1 MLYTDLMTQV
11 IKSKDLELVHAI
23 LGELIKLSEIS
34 KDDYI
39 DLIKNSINVK
49 ENIEFCYELLCMN
62 YSDDELCNMLGITE
76 DNIENHVELIDKIID
91 EIDLDYDII
100 KAYQSFK
107 IISDFNTYY
116 IDYGYDVLLDKDFD
130 KILFE
135 KKYDVVNK
143 DHVIY
148 MTKACCHLFDDS
160 NYTFSPNKYHR
171 TRRLNELLI
180 NADFD
185 QNIAKLIEE
194 HSYGWYSDSDSIDS
208 QLSKVDMTDMLI
220 EMKRNTRRIKYE
232 NLINIEFINK
242 LKEEYP
248 RLEFNFVQG
257 EVYLEDQRNDS
268 VKVYFNGDLIYTDNG
283 RGNDFGDIR
292 LNGKNLT
299 EYLESNSYLF
309 KEDK

>member
-1 MLYTDLMTQV
+1 MTQV

>member
-1 MLYTDLMTQV
+1 MTQV

-171 TRRLNELLI
+171 TRILN
-180 NADFD
+180 
-185 QNIAKLIEE
+185 
-194 HSYGWYSDSDSIDS
+194 
-208 QLSKVDMTDMLI
+208 
-220 EMKRNTRRIKYE
+220 
-232 NLINIEFINK
+232 
-242 LKEEYP
+242 
-248 RLEFNFVQG
+248 
-257 EVYLEDQRNDS
+257 
-268 VKVYFNGDLIYTDNG
+268 
-283 RGNDFGDIR
+283 
-292 LNGKNLT
+292 
-299 EYLESNSYLF
+299 
-309 KEDK
+309 

>member
-11 IKSKDLELVHAI
+11 IKSKNLTLVHAI

-34 KDDYI
+34 KVDYI

-62 YSDDELCNMLGITE
+62 YSDNRLCNMLGITE
-76 DNIENHVELIDKIID
+76 DNIENHVEIIDNIIDKVDLGDKII
-91 EIDLDYDII
+91 I
-100 KAYQSFK
+100 AYQSFK
-107 IISDFNTYY
+107 IMSDFNTYY
-116 IDYGYDVLLDKDFD
+116 IDYGYGTLLDKDFD

-148 MTKACCHLFDDS
+148 MTKACCYLFDDN

-180 NADFD
+180 NADLD
-185 QNIAKLIEE
+185 QNIAELIEE
-194 HSYGWYSDSDSIDS
+194 HSYGWYCDSDSIDS
-208 QLSKVDMTDMLI
+208 QFSKVDMTDMLI
-220 EMKRNTRRIKYE
+220 EMKQNERQIKYE

-242 LKEEYP
+242 LEEEYP
-248 RLEFNFVQG
+248 RLEFIFGQG
-257 EVYLEDQRNDS
+257 KLYLETQRNDS
-268 VKVYFNGDLIYTDNG
+268 INVYFNGNLIYTDNG
-283 RGNDFGDIR
+283 EGNDFGDIH
-292 LNGKNLT
+292 LNGKRLI
-299 EYLESNSYLF
+299 EYLESNRYLF

>member
-1 MLYTDLMTQV
+1 
-11 IKSKDLELVHAI
+11 
-23 LGELIKLSEIS
+23 
-34 KDDYI
+34 
-39 DLIKNSINVK
+39 
-49 ENIEFCYELLCMN
+49 
-62 YSDDELCNMLGITE
+62 
-76 DNIENHVELIDKIID
+76 
-91 EIDLDYDII
+91 
-100 KAYQSFK
+100 
-107 IISDFNTYY
+107 
-116 IDYGYDVLLDKDFD
+116 
-130 KILFE
+130 
-135 KKYDVVNK
+135 
-143 DHVIY
+143 